1 MGNKP
6 SKRYNC
12 DPCDYHVQKTSIWN
26 RHLKSRKHQNKIKVL
41 NPVVLINNCIECNI
55 EFSYYSENK
64 KCWTCKI
71 KYIIFLEYKECDKKR
86 GNFCKKD
93 DCLFCFNRSFVSCD
107 KHKYLD
113 PADEIDPRQIEKHAH
128 KIGHFNCIK
137 CFHKFKLEIRY
148 ASMDH
153 WCQYCNKKICKNN
166 NCIPCY
172 NKSFASHFRSIDW
185 DYKKNKLKP
194 RDVSKMSNS
203 KYWFNCKICLHLF
216 DITLSYVS
224 YNRHWCRYCAHQD
237 LCEEDC
243 KFCFNNSFALHPLSI
258 YWSKKNIKLPRKV
271 FLNARAKYWF
281 DCFDCK
287 EKFLVSPSD
296 INHKCSWC
304 PYCKNKTE
312 TKFKKWFNLTFKNYK
327 LIHQIKFEWC
337 KNINCLPFDFGIENF
352 NLIFEI
358 DGPQHFIQISNW
370 KCPRLT
376 QKRDIYKMKQALK
389 NNKTVIRISQ
399 EDIWYDRYDWKE
411 DNTIHQKT
419 I

>member
-153 WCQYCNKKICKNN
+153 WCQYCNKKICKN
-166 NCIPCY
+166 IV
-172 NKSFASHFRSIDW
+172 KFLIFRIHCQHQINTIQWRNSLLKTLKQIIFNQFKT
-185 DYKKNKLKP
+185 KKN
-194 RDVSKMSNS
+194 R
-203 KYWFNCKICLHLF
+203 
-216 DITLSYVS
+216 
-224 YNRHWCRYCAHQD
+224 
-237 LCEEDC
+237 
-243 KFCFNNSFALHPLSI
+243 
-258 YWSKKNIKLPRKV
+258 
-271 FLNARAKYWF
+271 
-281 DCFDCK
+281 
-287 EKFLVSPSD
+287 
-296 INHKCSWC
+296 
-304 PYCKNKTE
+304 
-312 TKFKKWFNLTFKNYK
+312 
-327 LIHQIKFEWC
+327 
-337 KNINCLPFDFGIENF
+337 
-352 NLIFEI
+352 
-358 DGPQHFIQISNW
+358 
-370 KCPRLT
+370 
-376 QKRDIYKMKQALK
+376 K
-389 NNKTVIRISQ
+389 NN
-399 EDIWYDRYDWKE
+399 
-411 DNTIHQKT
+411 
-419 I
+419 